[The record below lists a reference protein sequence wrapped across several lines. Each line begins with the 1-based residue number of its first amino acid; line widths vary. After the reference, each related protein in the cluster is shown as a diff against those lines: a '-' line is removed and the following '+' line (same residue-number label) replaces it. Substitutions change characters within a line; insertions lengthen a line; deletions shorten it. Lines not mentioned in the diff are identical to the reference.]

1 MKRLAVLGQPI
12 SHSRSPQMH
21 NAAFA
26 ALGLDEEW
34 HYEAIEVSPE
44 EFEARVRTM
53 AAEGF
58 VGANVTIPH
67 KRAALALADSASP
80 AATAIG
86 AANTLSFSG
95 GSVHADNTDAAG
107 LIAAL
112 PDSPA
117 GRRALVLGA
126 GGAARAV
133 VWALREAGAEV
144 TIWNRTPA
152 RAAALAAEFGVAALA
167 EGESPRPSDYEILV
181 NATSVGLDRSQERDA
196 WRAAGLKSCRLGAD
210 LGSERL
216 VVVDLAY
223 GSAETELVQAAEKC
237 GAVTVD
243 GREILVRQGAASF
256 EIWTGLEAPLVA
268 MRRGVGIETDDARSK
283 PPRISPPRTRP
294 GRRA

>member
-44 EFEARVRTM
+44 EFEARVRAM

-67 KRAALALADSASP
+67 KREALALADSASP

-95 GSVHADNTDAAG
+95 GRVHADNTDASG

-152 RAAALAAEFGVAALA
+152 RAAGLAAEFGVAALA
-167 EGESPRPSDYEILV
+167 EGESPRPSDHEILV
-181 NATSVGLDRSQERDA
+181 NATSVGLDRSQERAA
-196 WRAAGLKSCRLGAD
+196 WRAAGLKSCRLDAD